1 VTTRARSDV
10 VIRAAAAGDL
20 ADVSA
25 LERKCYADAWPAS
38 AFATLP
44 DNPQVCFTVAV
55 EPAGR
60 LVGYAIAWFVL
71 DEGEVANL
79 AVAPAARR
87 RGLGRMLLGGIVDNA
102 RTRGVSRLFLEVR
115 ESNVAARA
123 LYASQSFVEIGRRK
137 QYYRKPSED
146 ALILRRE
153 LAGQPSK
160 QFR

>member
-1 VTTRARSDV
+1 MTTRARSDI
-10 VIRAAAAGDL
+10 VIRVAAAGDL

-25 LERKCYADAWPAS
+25 LERKCYADPWPAS

-44 DNPQVCFTVAV
+44 DNPQVCFTVAL
-55 EPAGR
+55 EPTKGR

-71 DEGEVANL
+71 DEGELANL

-87 RGLGRMLLGGIVDNA
+87 RGVGRMLLDGIVDDA
-102 RTRGVSRLFLEVR
+102 RMRRVGQLFLEVR

-153 LAGQPSK
+153 LASQPP
-160 QFR
+160 